1 MRIMRLPA
9 APARHGPSAR
19 AACYDTRMA
28 LQERDFYVETSGT
41 RPASYA
47 CPHCKRRNEFQ
58 IHWVTRIKKDRLPP
72 GADDRDRAQFPKL
85 RNYMI
90 RTDDLVTCPTCR
102 RRFEVPS
109 HQSLVFLADGQ
120 GPVQYDPDDDN
131 FGNR

>member
-1 MRIMRLPA
+1 
-9 APARHGPSAR
+9 
-19 AACYDTRMA
+19 MA
-28 LQERDFYVETSGT
+28 LQERDFYHETAGT
-41 RPASYA
+41 RPASYT
-47 CPHCKRRNEFQ
+47 CPHCKRRNEYQ
-58 IHWVTRIKKDRLPP
+58 VRWVTRMKKDRLPA

-109 HQSLVFLADGQ
+109 HQSLVFFADGQ

>member
-1 MRIMRLPA
+1 
-9 APARHGPSAR
+9 
-19 AACYDTRMA
+19 MA
-28 LQERDFYVETSGT
+28 LQERDFYVETAGT
-41 RPASYA
+41 RPATYL

-58 IHWVTRIKKDRLPP
+58 IHWVTRIKKDRLPA

-109 HQSLVFLADGQ
+109 HQSLVFLADVR
-120 GPVQYDPDDDN
+120 GPSSTTPTTTTSAIAEAGVAIPATHAGRWPVRRA
-131 FGNR
+131 FSA